1 MILNL
6 HGNAET
12 ETTSHYLSRCPLFSE
27 QRMKPFESLS
37 NLDNTLLN
45 HSDDDNVNF
54 LLYGSSKYIFS
65 TNNEILSLTVEFLE
79 STKRFD
85 KPLFLPTTNT

>member
-1 MILNL
+1 MILYL

-12 ETTSHYLSRCPLFSE
+12 ETTSHHLLRCPLFSE
-27 QRMKPFESLS
+27 QRTKPFESLS

-45 HSDDDNVNF
+45 HSDDDIVIF

-65 TNNEILSLTVEFLE
+65 TNNKILSLTVEFLE

-85 KPLFLPTTNT
+85 KSLF